1 MTDDKTELL
10 VPWITVRQTCSI
22 KEVDRLAK
30 ESSKTMTVHSFD
42 SWEKHW
48 ENNRLHV
55 SVHVRMRVHDGT
67 TIHVRV
73 TTDLLYSWQKTRV
86 RTDYR
91 HRMSSKRTTFDNK
104 HGKKTCW

>member
-10 VPWITVRQTCSI
+10 VPWITVRQTRCI

-30 ESSKTMTVHSFD
+30 GSSKTMTVHLLD

-48 ENNRLHV
+48 ETKRLDV
-55 SVHVRMRVHDGT
+55 SIHVRMRVHDGP

-73 TTDLLYSWQKTRV
+73 TTDHSWYVIQKEN
-86 RTDYR
+86 YL
-91 HRMSSKRTTFDNK
+91 
-104 HGKKTCW
+104 